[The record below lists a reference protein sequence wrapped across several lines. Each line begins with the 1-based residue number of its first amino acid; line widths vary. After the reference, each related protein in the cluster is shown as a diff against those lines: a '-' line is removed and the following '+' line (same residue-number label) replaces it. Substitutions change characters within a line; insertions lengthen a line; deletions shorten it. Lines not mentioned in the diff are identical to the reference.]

1 MELFEVKYIY
11 NLNINFKSEKLSI
24 LVVDVA
30 HLLRKWKV
38 HLPRKKKVPPSQ
50 KHRTESESVK
60 TFYYYICT
68 CTCVHNYLF

>member
-1 MELFEVKYIY
+1 MELSEVEYIY

-24 LVVDVA
+24 IVA
-30 HLLRKWKV
+30 HLLRKYKV

-50 KHRTESESVK
+50 KHRMESECVK
-60 TFYYYICT
+60 TFYYYIYT